1 MTSSIFEEHCLRR
14 MKQMDLDTAIILA
27 MTGCAYCW
35 FISFGILEERKE
47 IKARER
53 EQIERLQRNERIRRL
68 FGR

>member
-1 MTSSIFEEHCLRR
+1 
-14 MKQMDLDTAIILA
+14 MDLDTAILLV

-35 FISFGILEERKE
+35 FISFGILEEKKE

-53 EQIERLQRNERIRRL
+53 EEIIRLQRAERVRKL